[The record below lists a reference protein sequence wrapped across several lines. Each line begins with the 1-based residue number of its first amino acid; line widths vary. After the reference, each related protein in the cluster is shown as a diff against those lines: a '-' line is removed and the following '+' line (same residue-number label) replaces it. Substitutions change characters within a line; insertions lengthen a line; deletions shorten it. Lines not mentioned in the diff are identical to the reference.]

1 MDADTKLRDFENYL
15 RRFITEVMKRKYG
28 PGWLSSLRM
37 DENVKKWKARMEEES
52 KKRKSVSADTRILF
66 YAEFYELTEIL
77 EKFWPH
83 FFQET
88 LGKFR
93 PIKDKLKELEGLRNP
108 AAHGR
113 TLMPSEREF
122 ISGTTGQLRAVFGRY
137 SSTLFGADDDPYP
150 QMLSVEDSLGTLI
163 EFKKDMRQH
172 IRTTNKVVQVGQQ
185 IEIVALAEDPSGE
198 DLEYLFRTLHMS
210 VNTGWTASNQWSYV
224 FTDADVGEMC
234 DVSVRVR
241 SKRPHHRMRSHIPS
255 ESHDDLMTLRYSVR
269 PAL

>member
-1 MDADTKLRDFENYL
+1 MDADTKLKDFENYL

-28 PGWLSSLRM
+28 PGWISSLRM
-37 DENVKKWKARMEEES
+37 DENVKKWKLRMEEES

-77 EKFWPH
+77 EKFWSI

-113 TLMPSEREF
+113 TLMPSEREL

-137 SSTLFGADDDPYP
+137 SSTLSGADDDPYP
-150 QMLSVEDSLGTLI
+150 KMVSVEDSLGTLI
-163 EFKKDMRQH
+163 EFDKAMRLH
-172 IRTTNKVVQVGQQ
+172 IRTTGKIVQVGQQ
-185 IEIVALAEDPSGE
+185 IEFVALADDPNGE

-210 VNTGWTASNQWSYV
+210 VDSGWTTGNEWSYV
-224 FTDADVGEMC
+224 FTDADVREMC
-234 DVSVRVR
+234 DVTVRVR
-241 SKRPHHRMRSHIPS
+241 SKRPHHRMGSHIPS
-255 ESHDDLMTLRYSVR
+255 ESYDDLMTLRYSVR